1 MNIQPIQYNN
11 ISMYGAPKKPSGW
24 KKLKDKAIQYVVD
37 KFPEKTF
44 SDTADEIKKR
54 QDIEKFISR
63 PAQNRAIV
71 GATALITQPVIDS
84 CNPKV
89 DKETRVVS
97 RNRTIAKI
105 IAGTSVGMVVR
116 GLAYK
121 LVECMTQL
129 DGTTKNSQRLL
140 PKKYI
145 REMKEVT
152 KFFNTH
158 KSGIATVVAL
168 LAMLITNFA
177 IDAPLT
183 TYLTNKFNAKSM
195 KKAVPKEIIGGT
207 NAN

>member
-24 KKLKDKAIQYVVD
+24 KKLKDKAIQYVID

-71 GATALITQPVIDS
+71 GAAALITQPAIDS
-84 CNPKV
+84 CNPNV

-105 IAGTSVGMVVR
+105 IAGTTVGMVVR
-116 GLAYK
+116 GAAYK
-121 LVECMTQL
+121 LVDSMTKL
-129 DGTTKNSQRLL
+129 DGKRKWSQKLL
-140 PKKYI
+140 PKDYLP
-145 REMKEVT
+145 EMKKVM
-152 KFFNTH
+152 KFFETY
-158 KSGIATVVAL
+158 KSGVATVVAL
-168 LAMLITNFA
+168 FAMLITNFA

-183 TYLTNKFNAKSM
+183 TYLTNKFNAKSA
-195 KKAVPKEIIGGT
+195 KKADIKAMGGAK
-207 NAN
+207 NGN

>member
-1 MNIQPIQYNN
+1 M
-11 ISMYGAPKKPSGW
+11 
-24 KKLKDKAIQYVVD
+24 
-37 KFPEKTF
+37 
-44 SDTADEIKKR
+44 
-54 QDIEKFISR
+54 
-63 PAQNRAIV
+63 
-71 GATALITQPVIDS
+71 
-84 CNPKV
+84 
-89 DKETRVVS
+89 
-97 RNRTIAKI
+97 
-105 IAGTSVGMVVR
+105 
-116 GLAYK
+116 AYK

-195 KKAVPKEIIGGT
+195 KKAVPKEIVGGT